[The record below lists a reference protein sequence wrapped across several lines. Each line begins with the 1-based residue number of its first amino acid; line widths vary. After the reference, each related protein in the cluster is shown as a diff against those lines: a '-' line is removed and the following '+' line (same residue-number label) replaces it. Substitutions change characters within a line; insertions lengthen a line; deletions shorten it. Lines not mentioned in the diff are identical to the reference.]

1 MKLYSLKK
9 NNKIGYIIYSISF
22 QSPLEQLAQI
32 EEELSREHFKGDVY
46 FDFLLSNGNN
56 HNRYLKAF
64 FDGQKFN
71 LKTFQ
76 VVDKPMKQLI
86 KESNLF
92 YTHNPQLLENSILP
106 RSVKFMIKKGYT
118 IPKLSLSLPTAK
130 AGGVLT
136 AVSRVSPYLSHEATT
151 VTASTLVDPSSAC
164 EPLCLRF
171 SPKLA
176 SLCLP
181 LAVSFSLDTARHRS
195 DSAPGHAS
203 TAWLVSRL
211 VPDTKRARYAEY
223 KSLCILVP
231 HSQSCQRWDKGFLV

>member
-130 AGGVLT
+130 AGG
-136 AVSRVSPYLSHEATT
+136 
-151 VTASTLVDPSSAC
+151 
-164 EPLCLRF
+164 F
-171 SPKLA
+171 
-176 SLCLP
+176 
-181 LAVSFSLDTARHRS
+181 
-195 DSAPGHAS
+195 
-203 TAWLVSRL
+203 
-211 VPDTKRARYAEY
+211 
-223 KSLCILVP
+223 
-231 HSQSCQRWDKGFLV
+231 